1 MIINL
6 FLSMLHFSVYP
17 APHRADFSSFPTVL
31 HFIFFN
37 LFLSMLHFSAYPVLH
52 RADFSSF
59 PAVLHF
65 ICFSRD
71 CFIKIII
78 TIIYINT
85 ARLPASAY
93 LGSLPGTSLM
103 LFRLSAHARG
113 AADPRFAAAF
123 DALGAPGAARCGD
136 GGVAVWLCGLW
147 ECGSVAGSIRL

>member
-31 HFIFFN
+31 HFIFF
-37 LFLSMLHFSAYPVLH
+37 
-52 RADFSSF
+52 
-59 PAVLHF
+59 
-65 ICFSRD
+65 SRD

-78 TIIYINT
+78 TIIYMYIYIY
-85 ARLPASAY
+85 RLPASAY